1 MAIVQSSVLYNGIL
15 QSHVLYI
22 HVLLSNHRT
31 TDISTYH
38 HSTQY
43 CTSLPHVP
51 NLSPSISLLSW
62 KLYFDFFSK
71 NNIFDWFSSVECIF
85 PVTESKIH
93 LAISP
98 FEASSIPKVQD

>member
-1 MAIVQSSVLYNGIL
+1 MCHSPSFNCLFEIHCWPIMAIVQSSVLYNGIL

-51 NLSPSISLLSW
+51 NLSPSISLLS
-62 KLYFDFFSK
+62 
-71 NNIFDWFSSVECIF
+71 
-85 PVTESKIH
+85 
-93 LAISP
+93 
-98 FEASSIPKVQD
+98 